1 MIRGSSIR
9 SQRANRRFAASRRN
23 PALNLVSLMDIFTI
37 LVFFL
42 MVNSAQMEVLPN
54 ATALTL
60 PDSISTDKP
69 NEHVLVLITRD
80 DVQVNGRSVMTLDAV
95 SEASDPTAAHPLKT
109 ELMQSPLRP
118 VVGGEPGQLSRGEV
132 NIMADRDTPFQ
143 LLRRI
148 MSLCTEANFSRIS
161 LAVVSQAPASTTGAA
176 E

>member
-23 PALNLVSLMDIFTI
+23 PGLNLVSLMDIFTI

-54 ATALTL
+54 ASALTL

-69 NEHVLVLITRD
+69 SEHVLVLITRD
-80 DVQVNGRSVMTLDAV
+80 EIQVNGRRVMSLADA
-95 SEASDPTAAHPLKT
+95 ETAFESDDNPLRN
-109 ELMQSPLRP
+109 ELRQSALRP
-118 VVGGEPGQLSRGEV
+118 VSGGEPGRTSRGEV
-132 NIMADRDTPFQ
+132 NIMADRDIPFQ
-143 LLRRI
+143 LLRRV
-148 MSLCTEANFSRIS
+148 MSVCTEAQFSRIS
-161 LAVVSQAPASTTGAA
+161 LAVVSQAPGAG